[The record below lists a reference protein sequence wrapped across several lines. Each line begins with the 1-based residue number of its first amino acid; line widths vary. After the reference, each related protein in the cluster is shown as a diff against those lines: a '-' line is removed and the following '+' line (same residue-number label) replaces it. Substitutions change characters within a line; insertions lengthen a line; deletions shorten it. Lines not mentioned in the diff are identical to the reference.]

1 MAEVQC
7 VVEAKDILGE
17 GPIWHPG
24 EQALYW
30 TDINAP
36 AIQRFD
42 PATGAVTRWP
52 MPEQVGSF
60 VFREQGGIV
69 AGMKS
74 GFAFIDLHSNSA
86 QPYSRVEPNST
97 ARHGNTAEPNG
108 RAQPYS
114 RVEPIAL
121 AEPIYSVEPDL
132 PHTRLND
139 GKCDRAGR
147 YWCGTVDDERKPHC
161 GLYRLDP
168 GGSVRKMDGGF
179 TVANGIAWSPDN
191 RTMYFSDSP
200 SETVYAYDFDLASGE
215 IANRREF
222 ISTKGMDAFVDGAT
236 VDAEGFYWCA
246 HIYAGEIARY
256 DPHGKLE
263 RTIELP
269 VRHPTMCTFGGKD
282 LDTLYV
288 TSGTQFVKE
297 KWAHTQPLAGGL
309 FAIHNVGVRGLPE
322 PFFAG

>member
-42 PATGAVTRWP
+42 PATGAVTRWH

-60 VFREQGGIV
+60 VFREQGGLV

-74 GFAFIDLHSNSA
+74 GFAYIELHSATAKPSN
-86 QPYSRVEPNST
+86 RV
-97 ARHGNTAEPNG
+97 
-108 RAQPYS
+108 
-114 RVEPIAL
+114 
-121 AEPIYSVEPDL
+121 EPIYSVEPEL

-147 YWCGTVDDERKPHC
+147 YWCGTVDNERKPHC

-168 GGSVRKMDGGF
+168 GGAVQKMDGGF

-256 DPHGKLE
+256 DPDGKLE

-309 FAIHNVGVRGLPE
+309 FAIHDVGVRGLPE